1 LLLLITFMVLAIAI
15 SFLCSV
21 MEAVL
26 LSITPSYIGVLR
38 KENEALA
45 NRVQSLKDNIDQP
58 LAAILTLNTVAHTAG
73 AAGVGAQAAAVFSDA
88 AVGIASAIMTLLVL
102 VLSEIIPKTLGASY
116 WRGLTPVVS
125 LSLVFLVKVFKPF
138 VWMSDRL
145 TRLIGKKEDEAHFI
159 RQEIEVMA
167 ELGSEAGAL
176 NQDESDT
183 IRSLL
188 NFRTA
193 SLTDI
198 MTPQTVLFKVHK
210 DITVDDYLSEHG
222 SVPFSRVLVFDE
234 DGDDVVGYVHKND
247 LMLAYHRLGHDYRV
261 GKLIKSLYTVPETL
275 AAPSLFQNLLQR
287 REHIALIVDEYGA
300 VQGIVTLEDL
310 LESLIGVEIVDEHD
324 RVSDMQVKAQ
334 QLWKERSE
342 AHDKIIDDSGLSD
355 DLASDQEDDS
365 QNNSVQD
372 NGDQGNNKTD

>member
-1 LLLLITFMVLAIAI
+1 MLLLAIYMVLAIAI
-15 SFLCSV
+15 SFLCSI

-26 LSITPSYIGVLR
+26 LSITPSHIGVLR
-38 KENEALA
+38 KDNEPLA
-45 NRVQSLKDNIDQP
+45 KRVQALKDNIDQP
-58 LAAILTLNTVAHTAG
+58 LSAILTLNTVAHTAG
-73 AAGVGAQAAAVFSDA
+73 AAGVGAQAAAVFGDS
-88 AVGIASAIMTLLVL
+88 AVGIASAVMTLLVL

-116 WRGLTPVVS
+116 WRGLTPIVS
-125 LSLVFLVKVFKPF
+125 LSLVFLVRVFKPF
-138 VWMSDRL
+138 VWMADRL
-145 TRLIGKKEDEAHFI
+145 TRLLGKKEDEAHYI

-176 NQDESDT
+176 NKDESDT

-193 SLTDI
+193 VLNDI

-234 DGDDVVGYVHKND
+234 DGDDIIGYVHKNE
-247 LMLAYHRLGHDYRV
+247 LMLAYHRLGHDYRI
-261 GKLIKSLYTVPETL
+261 GKLVKPLYTVPETV

-300 VQGIVTLEDL
+300 VQGIITLEDL
-310 LESLIGVEIVDEHD
+310 LESLIGVDIVDEHD
-324 RVSDMQVKAQ
+324 RTNDMQAKAQ
-334 QLWKERSE
+334 QLWRERSE
-342 AHDKIIDDSGLSD
+342 SQENIIDGSD
-355 DLASDQEDDS
+355 ILP
-365 QNNSVQD
+365 D
-372 NGDQGNNKTD
+372 NKS

>member
-1 LLLLITFMVLAIAI
+1 MLLLITYMVLAIVI

-38 KENEALA
+38 KENEILA
-45 NRVQSLKDNIDQP
+45 KRVQTLKDNIDQP
-58 LAAILTLNTVAHTAG
+58 LSAILTLNTVAHTAG
-73 AAGVGAQAAAVFSDA
+73 AAGVGAQAAVVFSDA

-102 VLSEIIPKTLGASY
+102 VLSEIIPKTLGATY
-116 WRGLTPVVS
+116 WRALTPSVS
-125 LSLVFLVKVFKPF
+125 ISLVFLVKVFKPF
-138 VWMSDRL
+138 VWLADRL
-145 TRLIGKKEDEAHFI
+145 TRLLGKKEDEAHYI

-167 ELGSEAGAL
+167 ELGSKAGAL

-193 SLTDI
+193 SLKDV

-210 DITVDDYLSEHG
+210 DMTVDEYLSEHG
-222 SVPFSRVLVFDE
+222 SVPFSRVLVYDE
-234 DGDDVVGYVHKND
+234 DGDDVIGFVHKND
-247 LMLAYHRLGHDYRV
+247 LMLAYHRVGHDYRV
-261 GKLIKSLYTVPETL
+261 GKLVKSLYTVPETL
-275 AAPSLFQNLLQR
+275 SAPSLFQNLLQR
-287 REHIALIVDEYGA
+287 REHIALVVDEYGA

-324 RVSDMQVKAQ
+324 RVSDMQAEAQ
-334 QLWKERSE
+334 QLWRERLESQ
-342 AHDKIIDDSGLSD
+342 DKIIDSSGLTTETEEE
-355 DLASDQEDDS
+355 Q
-365 QNNSVQD
+365 
-372 NGDQGNNKTD
+372 KTD